1 MIPDD
6 TSVKALQEALAS
18 RDAVLAAM
26 TDGVL
31 LFDAQGEL
39 TYANPR
45 ARNLLGPEFTA
56 AKSPLGQLMR
66 EAILGLRT
74 AISNPTSSQPARR
87 QVETAEVVVEASAF
101 AAQPAG
107 SVVIALRDVTEVRNA
122 ERLGRDFVTNASHE
136 LKTPVAS
143 ILALSETLRTAVRED
158 QPATAR
164 LLSRLEQEAARLA
177 ALVRDLLEVSRLE
190 GRPLPRALVHLEHI
204 VEVEMERLRPQAE
217 GEGLRLLLTAEAGD
231 PVIAGSEADL
241 ALLVHNLLDN
251 ALRYTP
257 PGGTVSVSLR
267 AIESVAELSV
277 KDTGVG
283 IPELDLDRVFE
294 RFYRVDAARSRQTG
308 GTGLGLSIVRGI
320 AEALGGSVGVESQLG
335 VGSTFTVRLPLRDRV
350 RSSDG

>member
-1 MIPDD
+1 MQDGASV
-6 TSVKALQEALAS
+6 TSLQEALAS

-31 LFDAQGEL
+31 LVDPVGEL
-39 TYANPR
+39 LYANPR
-45 ARNLLGPEFTA
+45 AQQLLGAEFTTA
-56 AKSPLGQLMR
+56 TSLLGQLMR

-74 AISNPTSSQPARR
+74 AIANPTPHQHVRR
-87 QVETAEVVVEASAF
+87 QVETAEVVVEASAYP
-101 AAQPAG
+101 AQPPG
-107 SVVIALRDVTEVRNA
+107 SVVVVLRDVTEVRNA

-158 QPATAR
+158 PPTTAR

-190 GRPLPRALVHLEHI
+190 GRPMSRTLVHLDHV
-204 VEVEMERLRPQAE
+204 VEGEVLRIRPQAE
-217 GEGLRLLLTAEAGD
+217 SEGLRLLLTADADD
-231 PVIAGSEADL
+231 PIIAGSDADL

-251 ALRYTP
+251 AIRYTP
-257 PGGTVSVSLR
+257 SGGAVSVSLR
-267 AIESVAELSV
+267 AADGIAELTV
-277 KDTGVG
+277 EDTGVG
-283 IPELDLDRVFE
+283 IPEMDLDRVFE

-320 AEALGGSVGVESQLG
+320 AEALGGTVGVESQFG
-335 VGSTFTVRLPLRDRV
+335 VGSRFTVRLPLRDAV
-350 RSSDG
+350 RSSEG